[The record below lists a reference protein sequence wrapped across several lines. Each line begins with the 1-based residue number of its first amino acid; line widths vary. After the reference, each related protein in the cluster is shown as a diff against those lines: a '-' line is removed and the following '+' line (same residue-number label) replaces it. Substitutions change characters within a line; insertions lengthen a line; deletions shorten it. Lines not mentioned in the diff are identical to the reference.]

1 MADFEHSEELV
12 VGLFDRGELGFAES
26 RDKFIKLKSGRMS
39 PTFFNG
45 RRIMSF
51 SPNQAMPLAK
61 QRRIAQLT
69 VEGYAHGVDQS
80 KNGFDHLINL
90 PQAVNPIVGAIAL
103 LSGKSLLYLRTL
115 EGEKGY
121 GKHQPIEGF
130 FEEGDRV
137 LGIDNVVSDAKT
149 KDEVTAPIQSAG
161 LVIPEFVVLLD
172 REEGGEAAIKDG
184 GRDLTSVV
192 GMGAATQILV
202 DAGRISAEQAAWSF
216 DYIERYQ
223 VPV

>member
-1 MADFEHSEELV
+1 MANFEHSEELV
-12 VGLFDRGELGFAES
+12 VGLFDRGELGFAGS
-26 RDKFIKLKSGRMS
+26 KDKFIKLKSGRMS

-51 SPNQAMPLAK
+51 SPNHAMPLSRQK
-61 QRRIAQLT
+61 RIAQLT
-69 VEGYAHGVDQS
+69 VQGYAYGVDQT

-90 PQAVNPIVGAIAL
+90 PQAVNPIVGAVAL
-103 LSGKSLLYLRTL
+103 LSGKSLLYLRTP

-130 FEEGDRV
+130 FEEGDSV
-137 LGIDNVVSDAKT
+137 IGVDNVVSDAKT
-149 KDEVTAPIQSAG
+149 KDEVIVPIESAG
-161 LVIPEFVVLLD
+161 LIIPEFVVLLD
-172 REEGGEAAIKDG
+172 REEGGEAAINDN

-202 DAGRISAEQAAWSF
+202 DAGRINAEQAAWSF
-216 DYIERYQ
+216 EYIERYQ